1 MKRSIPRIM
10 KLRIFTFVFFALSY
24 LVVIQQAFAQHKVDW
39 QSITT
44 VEDVCNAY
52 PEKMDYIFQSI
63 NLGYSG
69 LEKVKTSYQ
78 KNDLEESCRQLLQYY
93 KSMAQKRFIDEP
105 QPEILRFSTGR
116 VDSILQDIYVFYLEA
131 GKVPRLNDGHLKW
144 DHNGP
149 EDDIEWAWALNR
161 HYPVSHILP
170 HYFQSGEEGYAR
182 YIDSFIKD
190 WIIESWPYPKVK
202 SRTAMWRGL
211 EVSFRVKVWSQV
223 FYGLMDS
230 GYLSPATQLLILS
243 SLPDHAHY
251 AREFHAQNN
260 WLTMELSGLAKV
272 AAFWPEFSQ
281 ADEWLDYSVKAM
293 TESLKGQVYPDGA
306 QTELTSS
313 YHFVA
318 LRNFELFGEICEFAG
333 KELPTFFNE
342 TLENMYNYLA
352 LTIRPDG
359 CGMLNNDADRNNNVE
374 KLLLAADKYNR
385 NDWKFA
391 ASNEENGIEPVG
403 GPSFVFPWAG
413 HFISRS
419 GYDSDAHWS
428 FFDIG
433 PWGSGHQ
440 HNDKLHISIS
450 AYGRDLLVDGGRFA
464 YMGAVADKFRDY
476 ATGSQS
482 HNVIL
487 IDGKGQAPGPKVID
501 QPLSENHFIIESEF
515 DYAWNSFNKFN
526 DIEGVGEH
534 TRALFYVRSHFW
546 IVVDNIETDRPRKI
560 ETLWHWHPSCNI
572 QEQKRSIVSTKNERG
587 NLQVLP
593 VGKTKWEVSL
603 VKGQES
609 PEIQGWYS
617 EEYNK
622 YEANMASIY
631 STQIK
636 SDATF
641 IWLLVP
647 FESKEV
653 ELKAKIISKDSE
665 GVSLKV
671 IAPDKTA
678 WEISIPYSNSAKAK
692 MTFKPVSN

>member
-1 MKRSIPRIM
+1 MNCGILLKYNAMNSR
-10 KLRIFTFVFFALSY
+10 Y
-24 LVVIQQAFAQHKVDW
+24 LFLINLLLIIYGTTSAQTW
-39 QSITT
+39 QNIST
-44 VEDVCNAY
+44 VEDVCDAY
-52 PEKMDYIFQSI
+52 PEKMDYIFQNI
-63 NLGYSG
+63 NLDFPG

-78 KNDLEESCRQLLQYY
+78 KNDLEESCTLLLQHY
-93 KSMAQKRFIDEP
+93 KSLAQKRYIDKP
-105 QPEILRFSTGR
+105 QPEILRFSTAG
-116 VDSILQDIYVFYLEA
+116 VDSILQDIYVFQLVA
-131 GKVPRLNDGHLKW
+131 GKVPRLTDGHLKW
-144 DHNGP
+144 NHNGP

-161 HYPVSHILP
+161 HYPVSYILP
-170 HYFQSGEEGYAR
+170 HYFQSGEEKYAR

-190 WIIESWPYPKVK
+190 WIIESWPYPKAK

-230 GYLSPATQLLILS
+230 GFLSPATQLLILS

-272 AAFWPEFSQ
+272 AAFWPEFSK
-281 ADEWLDYSVKAM
+281 ADEWLSYSITEM

-318 LRNFELFGEICEFAG
+318 LRNFELFSEICDFAG
-333 KELPTFFNE
+333 KELPDFFNE

-359 CGMLNNDADRNNNVE
+359 CGILNNDADRNNNVE
-374 KLLLAADKYNR
+374 KVLLAADKYNR
-385 NDWKFA
+385 NDWKYT
-391 ASNEENGIEPVG
+391 ASNEEKGIEPIG

-413 HFISRS
+413 HLISRS
-419 GYDSDAHWS
+419 GYDSNAHWS

-440 HNDKLHISIS
+440 HNDKLHLSIS

-464 YMGAVADKFRDY
+464 YKGVVAEKFRGY
-476 ATGSQS
+476 ARGSQS

-501 QPLSENHFIIESEF
+501 QPLSENHFKIGQEF

-526 DIEGVGEH
+526 DLEGIGNH
-534 TRALFYVRSHFW
+534 TRSLFYVRGHFW
-546 IVVDNIETDRPRKI
+546 IVVDNIDTDRPRKI
-560 ETLWHWHPSCNI
+560 ETLWHWHPGCDI
-572 QEQKRSIVSTKNERG
+572 QEQKKSIVSTNNKRG

-593 VGKTKWEVSL
+593 VGKTKWELNL

-622 YEANMASIY
+622 YEPNMASIY

-641 IWLLVP
+641 VWLLVP
-647 FESKEV
+647 FEYKEAP
-653 ELKAKIISKDSE
+653 LKAKIISKDSD
-665 GVSLKV
+665 GVILKV
-671 IAPDKTA
+671 KAPDKTA
-678 WEISIPYSNSAKAK
+678 WDISIPYSNSAKAK
-692 MTFKPVSN
+692 MTFNPISN